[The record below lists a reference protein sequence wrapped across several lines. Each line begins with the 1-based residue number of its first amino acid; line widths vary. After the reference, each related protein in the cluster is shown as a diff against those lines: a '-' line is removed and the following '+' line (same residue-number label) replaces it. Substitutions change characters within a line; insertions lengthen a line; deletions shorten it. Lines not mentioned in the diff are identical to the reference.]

1 MKLVLNQSFRNPST
15 DYEKT
20 NVSSEDPIFM
30 DESEIKRAI
39 GEKDDYSIWTIG
51 ITDDPDRRKSEHEN
65 DRKSVKFWRYWKA
78 DNETVARNV
87 EKHFL
92 DEGMRGGEGGD
103 TSGNYVYIF

>member
-39 GEKDDYSIWTIG
+39 GEKDDYSI
-51 ITDDPDRRKSEHEN
+51 
-65 DRKSVKFWRYWKA
+65 
-78 DNETVARNV
+78 
-87 EKHFL
+87 
-92 DEGMRGGEGGD
+92 
-103 TSGNYVYIF
+103 

>member
-1 MKLVLNQSFRNPST
+1 MKSFRNPST

-20 NVSSEDPIFM
+20 NVRPEDPIFM

-39 GEKDDYSIWTIG
+39 GEKNDYLIWTIG
-51 ITDDPDRRKSEHEN
+51 ITDDPDRRRSEHEN
-65 DRKSVKFWRYWKA
+65 DRKSVKFWRHWKA

-92 DEGMRGGEGGD
+92 DKGMRGGEGGG
-103 TSGNYVYIF
+103 TSGNYVYVF